1 MEGVQ
6 NYCISVKEHGEDVIF
21 LRKIVRGGADKSF
34 GIHVAR
40 LAGVPHPVLVRAHEI
55 QARLEV
61 SDVNKIGQNILGEG
75 EKPRE
80 NEQVN
85 LFEVGKTEIIN
96 ELQSLDVMA
105 LTPMDAINKLFLLRE
120 KARKL

>member
-1 MEGVQ
+1 VE

-61 SDVNKIGQNILGEG
+61 SNINQKGIGQNILEEG
-75 EKPRE
+75 QKRE

-85 LFEVGKTEIIN
+85 LFDFSKTEIIN
-96 ELQSLDVMA
+96 ELQSIDVMA